1 MHRFCNGISSA
12 VSNVIRPR
20 NPVRWKTMALTLT
33 QKPLAEVS
41 AGLSRKTPIGSKL
54 GTAEWATMPGYLR
67 DSAFFSAKVESV
79 RALADAQRGLQQIL
93 DQARAAHG
101 GLAMD
106 RGKWIAQMQQL
117 AGQLGLRNANPDK
130 RGGLE
135 DFGSERR
142 LKLIAQQQIAQAQN
156 RAYYLS
162 GQDPDVLDAWPAQEL
177 VRVAARK
184 VPRDW
189 TRRWAAAGGKFFGG
203 RMIALKTD
211 PIWTRISRF
220 GKPYPP
226 FDFNSGMGLE
236 EIDREEAES
245 LGLIKPGE
253 KIEPSVQREQDEA
266 RASVK
271 GLDGEQTAA
280 LLKSLR
286 ADFGDQ
292 VALDGDLIQWRG
304 SLIKDLVAS
313 AKRDKA
319 FKDSV
324 SLGQASEQTVAKAAD
339 VTDLSGYELGLTA
352 DEVRHAIARHG
363 AGNEQRGDQAGLD
376 ALDFEL
382 LPEVW
387 RAPDSVE
394 PGNKPGTLVFRKDFG
409 GDLVAVTWRMAP
421 KKKSVYVQ
429 TLYKKKNDGGAS

>member
-1 MHRFCNGISSA
+1 M
-12 VSNVIRPR
+12 P
-20 NPVRWKTMALTLT
+20 LTIT

-54 GTAEWATMPGYLR
+54 GTAEWASMPGYLR

-93 DQARAAHG
+93 DQVRAAHG

-106 RGKWIAQMQQL
+106 RGKLIAQLQQT
-117 AGQLGLRNANPDK
+117 ANQLGLRNADPAK

-142 LKLIAQQQIAQAQN
+142 LKLIVQQQIAMAQN
-156 RAYYLS
+156 RAYYVS

-177 VRVAARK
+177 VRVASRK

-189 TRRWAAAGGKFFGG
+189 TRRWSAAGGKFFDG

-211 PIWTRISRF
+211 PIWTRLSRF

-253 KIEPSVQREQDEA
+253 KIEPNAQSADDEA

-271 GLDGEQTAA
+271 GLDGAQTSA
-280 LLKSLR
+280 LLKSLQS
-286 ADFGDQ
+286 DFGDQ
-292 VALDGDLIQWRG
+292 VALDGDVIQWRG
-304 SLIKDLVAS
+304 SLVKDFVAD
-313 AKRDKA
+313 ALGDKSRKA
-319 FKDSV
+319 TI
-324 SLGQASEQTVAKAAD
+324 SLGQASEQTIAKAAS
-339 VTDLSGYELGLTA
+339 VEDLTGYQLALTA
-352 DEVRHAIARHG
+352 DEVRHAVARHG
-363 AGNEQRGDQAGLD
+363 DGNETQGHQMPIDS
-376 ALDFEL
+376 LDFEL
-382 LPEVW
+382 LPDVW
-387 RAPDSVE
+387 RAPDFVRAGDA
-394 PGNKPGTLVFRKDFG
+394 PGAMIFRKNL
-409 GDLVAVTWRMAP
+409 GDDVVFVTCRLAP
-421 KKKSVYVQ
+421 KKKRVFIH
-429 TLYKKKNDGGAS
+429 TLWKIKNSGGAS